1 LVPRIAAVN
10 IGNIPIGRKRN
21 RKSIL
26 SNQLPHQ
33 VYVRMN
39 TITPV
44 AIMAAPVTSRP
55 TLAPKDIETMTLCS
69 LTTSE

>member
-1 LVPRIAAVN
+1 MVPKIAAAN
-10 IGNIPIGRKRN
+10 IGSIPIGRKRN

-44 AIMAAPVTSRP
+44 AMIPAPMTSRP
-55 TLAPKDIETMTLCS
+55 TLAPKDIETMTIFS